1 MKRYLLLIILTFSL
15 LCFCC
20 VSTSKSIDVVQES
33 VIQIPKW
40 ITDQGRLE
48 IFPDSIYIS
57 QLAYGNTAQESKEK
71 ASANISEYIKSTVV
85 SSSTSSYLYKS
96 ISNNVMEHQEVR
108 EDISISTDNNLY
120 KIEYTNPFYYSD
132 LGQFAC
138 VAYINKEQAF
148 NFVKPKLETA
158 KQNFSAAFTNAL
170 SKESLLDKI
179 IGIKN
184 AQKLLVDF
192 YEVYDFAR
200 AINPTKATVYEEV
213 DFIAKQSF
221 AKVNELARD
230 VLIKVMGQG
239 DSDLLNNS
247 GVIAE
252 LSNQFSKLGFVV
264 GNSTKYNCLALVEV
278 KSVINQ
284 TSKTFETYPE
294 LFIRIIEKGEEKI
307 SYTKKL
313 SKVAGFDK
321 ETVVR
326 RTNLKLI
333 EDIRTSFIN
342 VCF

>member
-1 MKRYLLLIILTFSL
+1 MKRLLFLFILSITL
-15 LCFCC
+15 LSFCC
-20 VSTSKSIDVVQES
+20 VSTRNSKEVVQENM
-33 VIQIPKW
+33 VQIPKW
-40 ITDQGRLE
+40 ITNQGRLE
-48 IFPDSIYIS
+48 IFPDSVYIS

-71 ASANISEYIKSTVV
+71 ASANISEYIKSSVV
-85 SSSTSSYLYKS
+85 SSTTSSYLYKKS
-96 ISNNVMEHQEVR
+96 LNGVVENTTVK

-132 LGQFAC
+132 LGQFVC
-138 VAYINKEQAF
+138 VAYINKDQAF
-148 NFVKPKLETA
+148 NFVKPKLENA
-158 KQNFSAAFTNAL
+158 KQNFSLGYEKAL
-170 SKESLLDKI
+170 SKDSLLDKI
-179 IGIKN
+179 IEIKN
-184 AQKLLVDF
+184 AQKLLVEF

-200 AINPTKATVYEEV
+200 AINPTKAKVYEEV
-213 DFIAKQSF
+213 DLIANQSIVK
-221 AKVNELARD
+221 ANELARQ
-230 VLIKVMGQG
+230 VLIKIMSQG
-239 DSDLLNNS
+239 DTKLADDS

-264 GNSTKYNCLALVEV
+264 GTSIKYNCLALVEV

>member
-33 VIQIPKW
+33 VVQTPKW
-40 ITDQGRLE
+40 ITDQGRLS

-85 SSSTSSYLYKS
+85 SSTTSSYLYKS
-96 ISNNVMEHQEVR
+96 ISNNVMEKQEVK
-108 EDISISTDNNLY
+108 EDISIFTDNNLY

-138 VAYINKEQAF
+138 VAYINKDQAF

-158 KQNFSAAFTNAL
+158 KQNFSTAFTNAL

-200 AINPTKATVYEEV
+200 AINPAKATVYEEV

-264 GNSTKYNCLALVEV
+264 GTSTKYNCLALVEV

-284 TSKTFETYPE
+284 TKTTFETYPE

-326 RTNLKLI
+326 RTNLKFI
-333 EDIRTSFIN
+333 EDIETSFIN
-342 VCF
+342 ECF